1 MQMSTIIKEIAGRL
15 RQISETIKEIADR
28 LRLDLLH
35 QSKTMQMSES
45 IKEVTGA
52 LAKAQISIDTVV
64 KENKAIVKS
73 KKGSA
78 SSYQYNYASL
88 DAVWNACKKALSDN
102 GLAIVQTPS
111 TNGNLVTITTL
122 LSHESGEWIK
132 GDLTIPSP
140 GNGPQDFGS
149 AITYGRR
156 YSLTAI
162 LCIAPEKPDDD
173 GEYAQRNYTNQ
184 RNTAPPAQ
192 QQSSAQTQQKPPQQ
206 QSSQQPPTQTA
217 VSNGQKLREYLKQ
230 AGCQSKS
237 DALLVLNWLSNNAF
251 TDSDQA
257 MKNEQAAGNL
267 LSVVQTK
274 INDGLKVQQFLQL
287 ANDWKVANEAFPVNE
302 GANQ

>member
-1 MQMSTIIKEIAGRL
+1 
-15 RQISETIKEIADR
+15 
-28 LRLDLLH
+28 
-35 QSKTMQMSES
+35 MQMSES
-45 IKEVTGA
+45 IKEITGA
-52 LAKAQISIDTVV
+52 LAKAQVSIDAVV

-140 GNGPQDFGS
+140 GNGPQEFGS

-156 YSLTAI
+156 YALTAM
-162 LCIAPEKPDDD
+162 LCIAPEEPDDD
-173 GEYAQRNYTNQ
+173 GAYAQRKYTNQ

-192 QQSSAQTQQKPPQQ
+192 QQSSAHTQQNPQQ
-206 QSSQQPPTQTA
+206 QQPPAETA

-230 AGCQSKS
+230 AGCVSKS

-267 LSVVQTK
+267 LAVVQTR
-274 INDGLKVQQFLQL
+274 INDGLNVQHFLKM
-287 ANDWKVANEAFPVNE
+287 ANDWRVANEAFPVNE